1 MIRLEGI
8 NKFYNLGED
17 KFQVLKNINLHVEKG
32 EFLAIMG
39 PSGSGKSTM
48 IKILGLLD
56 RDYEGQ
62 FLLNEENTKALNDDM
77 LSSLRNEK
85 IGYVFQ
91 DFNLIK
97 RLTIKENIEL
107 PMLYGGKSQKECNKR
122 VDELL
127 DTFNLKDKKYVY
139 PSQLSGGQQ
148 QRISIARALVNN
160 PEIII
165 ADEPTGALDSK
176 TSEKIMEIFEELNNK
191 GITIILI
198 THDIK
203 VSKIARRV
211 VRIYDGVLKEGDE
224 SNEA

>member
-56 RDYEGQ
+56 RDYEGK

-176 TSEKIMEIFEELNNK
+176 TSEEIMEIFEELNNK

>member
-56 RDYEGQ
+56 QDYEGQ

-176 TSEKIMEIFEELNNK
+176 TSEEIMEIFEELNNK